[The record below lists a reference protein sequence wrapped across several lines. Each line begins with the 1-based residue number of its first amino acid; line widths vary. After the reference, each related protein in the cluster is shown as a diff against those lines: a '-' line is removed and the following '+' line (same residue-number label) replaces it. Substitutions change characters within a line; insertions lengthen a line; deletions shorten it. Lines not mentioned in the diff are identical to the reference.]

1 MLGVAGA
8 GTMGAGIAE
17 RGARRRPGRAGPRP
31 ARAGH
36 VALEEL
42 AGCDVVIEAAP
53 EDLELKRG
61 LFRALAEVVGDDAVL
76 ATNTSS
82 LTVGA
87 IAAAVP
93 PPERVVGLHFFNPVP
108 RMRLVELVAGRRL
121 LRRRRSRAP
130 ARVARGDGQAGGP
143 GARTGPASS

>member
-1 MLGVAGA
+1 MRLGVAGA

-17 RGARRRPGRAGPRP
+17 A
-31 ARAGH
+31 ARAAGLDVRVH
-36 VALEEL
+36 DPHVPGTVALEEL

-61 LFRALAEVVGDDAVL
+61 LFRALAGVVGEDAVL

-87 IAAAVP
+87 IAAGVP
-93 PPERVVGLHFFNPVP
+93 RPERVVGLHFFNPVP

-121 LRRRRSRAP
+121 LPGGARARPRRSPRRWASRWSWP
-130 ARVARGDGQAGGP
+130 
-143 GARTGPASS
+143 RTGPASS